1 MSFSRAGRVALLH
14 LPFFLLLGA
23 CGAGEAPSRSDSQAS
38 TDADEVPTVDER
50 YLTERDES
58 DNVDS
63 VAVWHGPDGQHWLL
77 ATAKES
83 NLLQVFDAATGELIR
98 KVGRT
103 GDGVGAFRRPNGIS
117 VLDDLALVVER
128 DNRRVQL
135 LRLPEFTPLGSFGA
149 EELERPYG
157 LWGQPIA
164 DGGYRLFVTDAY
176 ETADEGIPPAG
187 QLDRRVH
194 QFRFRVE
201 DGAVVATH
209 ERHFGDTEGAG
220 VLYEVESL
228 FGDTE
233 SGRLLVA
240 DESERQSNIKV
251 YDFGGRFTG
260 RLVGDGVFDYEPEGI
275 ALYACADGTGYWFT
289 VDQDERVNRFHVFER
304 DSLQLVGSFKGKKT
318 LNTDGIWLSRQAMD
332 GYPQGAFF
340 AVHDDG
346 NAAAFSLAEI
356 LEAISLRPCDD

>member
-1 MSFSRAGRVALLH
+1 MLFSRSATAVFPL
-14 LPFFLLLGA
+14 FLLLVA
-23 CGAGEAPSRSDSQAS
+23 CGSGEAPSADAPKASAESD
-38 TDADEVPTVDER
+38 DVPTVDER
-50 YLTERDES
+50 YLTERDEN

-77 ATAKES
+77 ATAKEG

-98 KVGRT
+98 KVGST
-103 GDGVGAFRRPNGIS
+103 GDALGEFRRPNGIS
-117 VLDDLALVVER
+117 IIDDLALVVER
-128 DNRRVQL
+128 DNQRVQL

-149 EELERPYG
+149 DELQRPYG

-164 DGGYRLFVTDAY
+164 DGGYRIFVTDAF
-176 ETADEGIPPAG
+176 ETPDEGIPPAAE
-187 QLDRRVH
+187 LDRRVQ

-201 DGAVVATH
+201 GDAVEATL
-209 ERHFGDTEGAG
+209 ERRFGDTEGAG

-228 FGDTE
+228 FGDSE
-233 SGRLLVA
+233 HGRLLVA
-240 DESERQSNIKV
+240 DESEREANIKV

-260 RLVGDGVFDYEPEGI
+260 TLVGDGVFEYEPEGI
-275 ALYACADGTGYWFT
+275 ALYDCADGGGYWFT
-289 VDQDERVNRFHVFER
+289 TDQDERVNRFHVFDR
-304 DSLQLVGSFKGKKT
+304 DSLQHVGSFQGKKT
-318 LNTDGIWLSRQAMD
+318 LNTDGIWLSRQPME

-356 LEAISLRPCDD
+356 LDALSLTACGN